1 MGEDG
6 GQMVAGLVALYLKD
20 SPLLIQDMRQA
31 AECGKL
37 DDLRRAAHTLKGNS
51 SQVGAACLSGLCF
64 ELEQAAK
71 AGSLDGA
78 GGMIER
84 IQAEFAC
91 VETELMLISVSFYSC

>member
-1 MGEDG
+1 LAEFGELMGEEG

-31 AECGKL
+31 IEVGNL
-37 DDLRRAAHTLKGNS
+37 DGLHRAAHTLKGNS
-51 SQVGAACLSGLCF
+51 NQVGASRLSGLCF

-78 GGMIER
+78 GGMVER

-91 VETELMLISVSFYSC
+91 VETELKLA